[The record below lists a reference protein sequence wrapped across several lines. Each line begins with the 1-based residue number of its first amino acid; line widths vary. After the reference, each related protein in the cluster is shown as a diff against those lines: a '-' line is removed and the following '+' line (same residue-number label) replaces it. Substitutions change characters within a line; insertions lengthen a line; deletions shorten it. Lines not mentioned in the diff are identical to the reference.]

1 METIKFERAIAV
13 KKDVDVFVA
22 GGEPAGVAAAVT
34 AARLGAR
41 VFLTE
46 RGQCFGGAAALTL
59 VPAFMR
65 FSDGENF
72 VSGGIGREIFDALY
86 GKDTPY
92 TEKEYSI
99 DIEALKRIYDNMM
112 EESGAGFLFSS
123 EVIGI
128 ECGADGAI
136 EYAVVKG
143 KESLYAVRAK
153 VFIDTTGDGT
163 LAVWNGA
170 PYDKGDGD
178 GAMMP
183 GTLCTI
189 WNNIDWSRAVVEL
202 GRDPD
207 NRCLPQAFA
216 DGVFTVKGLGL
227 PGMWRFRDDLGGGN
241 IGHVFGVDGTDEE
254 SLTKGVIDA
263 RRRMP
268 EYEYYYRHY
277 LEGYEYARIVVSGSE
292 LGIRESRRILGE
304 RVLSV
309 ESYFSHEVFD
319 DEIGRYCYPID
330 LHASA
335 IGKKEKLDGIYEQDY
350 EKGQSYGIP
359 YGCLL
364 PKNTKNLLV
373 AGRTISADREMM
385 GSARVMPCCYITGMA
400 AGAAAA
406 QATAQGCTVRGVDVK
421 QLQKTLKSLGAFLPN
436 CE

>member
-1 METIKFERAIAV
+1 MKTIQFTREIPI
-13 KKDVDVFVA
+13 KKEVDVFVA
-22 GGEPAGVAAAVT
+22 GGGPAGVAAAVT
-34 AARLGAR
+34 AARLGAK

-46 RGQCFGGAAALTL
+46 RGQCFGGAAAMTL

-72 VSGGIGREIFDALY
+72 VSGGIGREVFDALY
-86 GKDTPY
+86 GADAPF

-99 DIEALKRIYDNMM
+99 DIEKLKRIYDDMM
-112 EESGAGFLFSS
+112 ERSGADFLFAS

-128 ECGADGAI
+128 ECGEDGAI
-136 EYAVVKG
+136 AYAVVKG
-143 KESLYAVRAK
+143 KEALYAVRAK

-170 PYDKGDGD
+170 PYEMGDGT

-183 GTLCTI
+183 GTLCTL

-207 NRCLPQAFA
+207 NRCLPQAFE
-216 DGVFTVKGLGL
+216 DGVFTVKDPGL
-227 PGMWRFRDDLGGGN
+227 PGMWRFRDNLGGGN
-241 IGHVFGVDGTDEE
+241 IGHVFGVDGTDEA

-268 EYEYYYRHY
+268 EYEYYYNHY
-277 LEGYEYARIVVSGSE
+277 LEGYENAKIVVSGGE
-292 LGIRESRRILGE
+292 LGIRETRRILGE
-304 RVLSV
+304 RVLTV
-309 ESYFSHEVFD
+309 DSYFSHEVFD

-330 LHASA
+330 IHASA

-350 EKGQSYGIP
+350 AKGESYGIP

-385 GSARVMPCCYITGMA
+385 GSARVMPCCFITGMA

-406 QATAQGCTVRGVDVK
+406 QAVQQGYTVREVEVK
-421 QLQKTLKSLGAFLPN
+421 QLQKTLKKLGAFLPN